1 MRLLECECS
10 GGLLPLLRMVR
21 LFVKYRHTLFY
32 TYEPDPVAL
41 LRSLLYPLM
50 QAYNY
55 RYLLERGQRL
65 D

>member
-1 MRLLECECS
+1 M
-10 GGLLPLLRMVR
+10 PLLRMVR